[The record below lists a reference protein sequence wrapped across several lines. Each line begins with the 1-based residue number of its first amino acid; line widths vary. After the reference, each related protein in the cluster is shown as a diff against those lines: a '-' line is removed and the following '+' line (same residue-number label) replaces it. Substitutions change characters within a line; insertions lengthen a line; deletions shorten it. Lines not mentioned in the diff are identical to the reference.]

1 MSNALNLSSNLWR
14 VCLWLGVA
22 FAVALMPGAQA
33 SEPLDVSSGP
43 QFRILEDAE
52 FVREDLTVLTL
63 EEVLRRAAEQPLR
76 TARTS
81 TGDPTRPH
89 SPESVDLIYGPVWAK
104 IQATNGTAEP
114 ISVRLDTR
122 AGILN
127 NVLDAYVVRD
137 DESRTLIWANNWFE
151 KPYEAQSPKM
161 RLRAS
166 AAFVLDAGETADL
179 WIHYPY
185 GFYTHEELWL
195 INETDFV
202 ERRIGDAGYAAFLF
216 GWRAALIIAVFA
228 FAIILKSR
236 LAMFYGLFT
245 TALFAFFLENYGFT
259 YTYLFR
265 SVQADQIW
273 YVVTGGLAF
282 TFFSLMCRDFLN
294 AQQLYPKFNRVLTF
308 VMVAGWGVA
317 VLSMLLGTHPISY
330 MLLIP
335 VVITFVGA
343 CIYGTILGVRNRHPG
358 AILFLIATI
367 MLFANCFFGLL
378 SWPPLHLV
386 PAQVNVDVTHL
397 GFSLDAFL
405 FAGALVSQ
413 ALALRRD
420 RDMAHVAQVTALQEK
435 AKISTRLNEV
445 SADYDRAAALAE
457 TRRKALAE
465 ASHDLKQP
473 LLSLQMSLRDREDVD
488 AVSKGISY
496 LQSVVDKSLRDARPG
511 DTTSLQTTRVDR
523 TVGLGAVFGNV
534 VTMFGDESADKGI
547 LLKAIASSTVIK
559 AEPVTLMRL
568 LTNLVANAIKHTDG
582 GRVIIGARRRGETVA
597 VQIWDTGHGISS
609 DQLKTIFE
617 PYVSGAQS
625 SGEGIG
631 LSVVKEL
638 AEANGWAVRIDSR
651 LGRGTMVE
659 VSGLRPMGKY

>member
-1 MSNALNLSSNLWR
+1 VSNALNLSSNLWR

-22 FAVALMPGAQA
+22 FAVALMPRAQA

-52 FVREDLTVLTL
+52 FVREDLTILTL
-63 EEVLRRAAEQPLR
+63 DEVLRRAAEQPLR
-76 TARTS
+76 AARTS
-81 TGDPTRPH
+81 TGDPTRRD

-104 IQATNGTAEP
+104 LKVTNRTAEQ

-137 DESRTLIWANNWFE
+137 DKSRTQIWANNWLE
-151 KPYEAQSPKM
+151 KSYEAQSPKM

-166 AAFVLDAGETADL
+166 AAFVLDVGETADL

-195 INETDFV
+195 INENDFV
-202 ERRIGDAGYAAFLF
+202 ERRIGDAGYAAFFF

-294 AQQLYPKFNRVLTF
+294 AQQLYPKFNRVLIY

-317 VLSMLLGTHPISY
+317 ILSMLLGAHPISY

-358 AILFLIATI
+358 AILFLIATV

-378 SWPPLHLV
+378 SWPPLYLV

-420 RDMAHVAQVTALQEK
+420 RDIAHVAQVTALQEK
-435 AKISTRLNEV
+435 AKIATRLNEV

-488 AVSKGISY
+488 AVSQGISY

-511 DTTSLQTTRVDR
+511 DTTTLQTTRVDR
-523 TVGLGAVFGNV
+523 TVGLGAVFSNI
-534 VTMFGDESADKGI
+534 VTMFGDEAADKGI
-547 LLKAIASSTVIK
+547 RLKAIASSTVIK
-559 AEPVTLMRL
+559 TEPVILMRL
-568 LTNLVANAIKHTDG
+568 LTNLVANAIRHTDG
-582 GRVIIGARRRGETVA
+582 GRVTIGARRRGETVS

-625 SGEGIG
+625 SGEGLG

-659 VSGLRPMGKY
+659 VSGLPPIGKN